1 MNETSGVDL
10 VLLSAVGC
18 LESIARDVESVDA
31 SVPILCGVA
40 ANRLRALLGVTASEL
55 PRVRDRPQAIARLLD
70 RLAGELSRLDPDLV
84 VGEVLS
90 LVRTA
95 RRHLEES

>member
-1 MNETSGVDL
+1 MNETSGVN
-10 VLLSAVGC
+10 SARLNSAGR

-40 ANRLRALLGVTASEL
+40 ANRLRTQLGVTVCEL
-55 PRVRDRPQAIARLLD
+55 PQVTDHPRAIVSLRDRVM
-70 RLAGELSRLDPDLV
+70 GELLGLDPDPI
-84 VGEVLS
+84 VGEALS

-95 RRHLEES
+95 RRHLEEP